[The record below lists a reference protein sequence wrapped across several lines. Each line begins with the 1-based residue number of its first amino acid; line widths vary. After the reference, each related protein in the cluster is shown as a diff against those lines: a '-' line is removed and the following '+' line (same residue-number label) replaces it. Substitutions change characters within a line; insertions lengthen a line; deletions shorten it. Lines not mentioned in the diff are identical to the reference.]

1 MNRKTCAGLLAFIS
15 LVFAFLTGCSSSS
28 SSTPK
33 VAITATSGGG
43 QTAQVEAPFTSPLVA
58 TVNSNGSPASG
69 VSVTFTAPGSGASG
83 TFATTPAAAT
93 DTETTNSSGVAT
105 SQPFTANTIAGTYTV
120 TATAAGMGGTS
131 PAAFTLTNNPGA
143 PAALQATSGNS
154 QSATVGTPFAYPL
167 VATVVDS
174 DGNTVPGTGVSIT
187 FTAPAQTG
195 ASGLFQTT
203 ATGTEVDQT
212 TDSGVAMSSQFSANA
227 IGGGPYNVV
236 ASFPGLTSAN
246 FALTN
251 TAVVAG
257 SNTYVFYLS
266 GQEAINSGPNYYALA
281 GSVTIDSL
289 GDTIGGEQDYND
301 GVGFK
306 SPNEPTP
313 DGILAEPAALV
324 VDPTTGQGTLTLTT
338 TNPNWGNNGVE
349 TLGVQF
355 VNASHALVIQFDGSA
370 TSSGSLDLQTPS
382 STLGGGYALSISG
395 VDKSGQPNA
404 LGGVFTVTGGTA
416 VSGTVDQNDDG
427 TVTMGNPFSGTFSS
441 ADGYGR
447 GTLAISGSTGTIV
460 YYIVG
465 PEVIRLIDV
474 DTDKSSLGSAF
485 GQGANATAAT
495 NATLASP
502 AVFNVLGNPWSIEF
516 AALGQFSTSN
526 TSAATADFSG
536 VAEDN
541 ELLSYGTQSSASPIL
556 GTYNV
561 ASNGYGSL
569 TITAT
574 TPPQLGDFSVLG
586 IYLTDPTLNLND
598 PNNSS
603 GGGGALVLD
612 LDPSLPGGTGVL
624 VPQTDTATADF
635 EGNYAVG
642 WQNENNYVCAECEFD
657 MIAQGSLTA
666 GALSF
671 TGLVS
676 DPSFTLSSVA
686 TSAGNTFTGTPLADP
701 NYPGRY
707 TMLSTNPT
715 PNPLSLVIN
724 ATAPPTSYS
733 FDLVLYQAS
742 AGQLFWLGYDDA
754 GNSVSLGPL
763 QQQGSLTGIPATKKA
778 AAKFAKPK
786 P

>member
-33 VAITATSGGG
+33 VAITATNGGG

-227 IGGGPYNVV
+227 IVGGPYNVV

-289 GDTIGGEQDYND
+289 GDTIGGEQ
-301 GVGFK
+301 
-306 SPNEPTP
+306 
-313 DGILAEPAALV
+313 
-324 VDPTTGQGTLTLTT
+324 Q
-338 TNPNWGNNGVE
+338 
-349 TLGVQF
+349 
-355 VNASHALVIQFDGSA
+355 
-370 TSSGSLDLQTPS
+370 
-382 STLGGGYALSISG
+382 
-395 VDKSGQPNA
+395 
-404 LGGVFTVTGGTA
+404 
-416 VSGTVDQNDDG
+416 
-427 TVTMGNPFSGTFSS
+427 
-441 ADGYGR
+441 
-447 GTLAISGSTGTIV
+447 
-460 YYIVG
+460 
-465 PEVIRLIDV
+465 
-474 DTDKSSLGSAF
+474 
-485 GQGANATAAT
+485 
-495 NATLASP
+495 
-502 AVFNVLGNPWSIEF
+502 
-516 AALGQFSTSN
+516 
-526 TSAATADFSG
+526 
-536 VAEDN
+536 
-541 ELLSYGTQSSASPIL
+541 
-556 GTYNV
+556 
-561 ASNGYGSL
+561 
-569 TITAT
+569 
-574 TPPQLGDFSVLG
+574 
-586 IYLTDPTLNLND
+586 
-598 PNNSS
+598 
-603 GGGGALVLD
+603 
-612 LDPSLPGGTGVL
+612 
-624 VPQTDTATADF
+624 
-635 EGNYAVG
+635 
-642 WQNENNYVCAECEFD
+642 
-657 MIAQGSLTA
+657 
-666 GALSF
+666 
-671 TGLVS
+671 
-676 DPSFTLSSVA
+676 
-686 TSAGNTFTGTPLADP
+686 
-701 NYPGRY
+701 
-707 TMLSTNPT
+707 
-715 PNPLSLVIN
+715 
-724 ATAPPTSYS
+724 
-733 FDLVLYQAS
+733 
-742 AGQLFWLGYDDA
+742 
-754 GNSVSLGPL
+754 
-763 QQQGSLTGIPATKKA
+763 
-778 AAKFAKPK
+778 
-786 P
+786 